1 MNFLFSGHG
10 WVGLS
15 DLWIFFLGLI
25 YPDLKATAWP
35 ELTRKKK
42 KKKAAGKPG
51 VWSLARFDY
60 NKHSPGWPIR
70 ATHLLSLNKVIGP
83 RVTCN

>member
-10 WVGLS
+10 WVGLI

-25 YPDLKATAWP
+25 HPDLKATAWP

-42 KKKAAGKPG
+42 KKKKKLQENLE
-51 VWSLARFDY
+51 S
-60 NKHSPGWPIR
+60 
-70 ATHLLSLNKVIGP
+70 GP
-83 RVTCN
+83 WLGLTIINIAQVGQSEPPTFYL